1 MTLPV
6 RDLDLNLLYV
16 LVALG
21 EHRSV
26 SAAAVKL
33 QKSQPAVSVALGKL
47 RRSFGD
53 PLFVRT
59 GNRMEPTPRAQ
70 ALMESARSVLARVD
84 SDMVAPAF
92 DPGASQ
98 RTVALALSD
107 VGELV
112 FLPRILRELRARMP
126 RAAVRSVSL
135 PAADVAAALEDGSI
149 DLAMGYFP
157 DLEKRNFYQQVLF
170 TDTYASLV
178 RAGHPVKA
186 RKLSL
191 AQYVALGH
199 VVVRAESRT
208 EEVVERYLA
217 RRHIHRRVVLTT
229 PHFASAPMIVAQSDL
244 IVTVPAPLA
253 RYFTRVAADLRVV
266 GMPFEPPRI
275 ALKQFWHRKF
285 HDDARSAWLRGV
297 FCRLFQEPRGKE
309 S

>member
-1 MTLPV
+1 MAAAT
-6 RDLDLNLLYV
+6 LDLNLLHV

-21 EHRSV
+21 ECRSV
-26 SAAAVKL
+26 SAAALKL
-33 QKSQPAVSVALGKL
+33 QKSQPAVSVALAKL

-53 PLFVRT
+53 PLFVRS
-59 GNRMEPTPRAQ
+59 GNSMQPTPRAADLVQ
-70 ALMESARSVLARVD
+70 SARSLLARVD
-84 SDMVAPAF
+84 ADMVASPAF
-92 DPGASQ
+92 DPETSR
-98 RTVALALSD
+98 RTVTLALSD

-112 FLPRILRELRARMP
+112 FLPAILRELHSRMP
-126 RAAVRSVSL
+126 HAAVRSVSL
-135 PAADVAAALEDGSI
+135 HAPEVAAGLEDGTI

-157 DLEKRNFYQQVLF
+157 DLEKRNFYRQVLF

-186 RKLSL
+186 RKLTL
-191 AQYVALGH
+191 AQYVALDH
-199 VVVRAESRT
+199 AVVRAESRT

-217 RRHIHRRVVLTT
+217 RRRIRRRVVLTT

-244 IVTVPAPLA
+244 IVTVPEPLA
-253 RYFTRVAADLRVV
+253 RYFTRMSGDLRII

-285 HDDARSAWLRGV
+285 HDDARNAWLRGA
-297 FCRLFQEPRGKE
+297 FRRLFQEERR